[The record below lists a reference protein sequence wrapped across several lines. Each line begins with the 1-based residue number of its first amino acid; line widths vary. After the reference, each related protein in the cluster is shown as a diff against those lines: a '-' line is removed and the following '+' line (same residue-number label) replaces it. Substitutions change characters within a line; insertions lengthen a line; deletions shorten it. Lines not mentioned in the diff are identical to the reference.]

1 LISSKRSD
9 HPTVARGSIR
19 SREERVVARS
29 KPEPRYEVFRRTK
42 GDLVRVC
49 VVEVE
54 KPLPAFI
61 QTGPWRLER
70 SASRAELDRVPWRGV
85 AGEGHHDPRHGR
97 AGQAATAGRLTNGSS
112 LIGAIVSRVM

>member
-1 LISSKRSD
+1 MISLKGSD
-9 HPTVARGSIR
+9 PTVARRSIR
-19 SREERVVARS
+19 SREVRVIARS

-49 VVEVE
+49 AVEVQ

-70 SASRAELDRVPWRGV
+70 SASRAELQLPDLEVRIQQLGYYLFTAP
-85 AGEGHHDPRHGR
+85 EGGPDAAPHG
-97 AGQAATAGRLTNGSS
+97 
-112 LIGAIVSRVM
+112 